1 MNSFFIVFV
10 HHQDTPGPPT
20 AYRANDGNVVVYD
33 SYPEA
38 EAVAG
43 EPDAERRRTLA
54 RLRRELRRIAAR
66 DHFDLDDA
74 ERASRALER
83 LGRRTVGA

>member
-1 MNSFFIVFV
+1 VNSFFIVFV

-38 EAVAG
+38 EAVA
-43 EPDAERRRTLA
+43 AEL
-54 RLRRELRRIAAR
+54 
-66 DHFDLDDA
+66 
-74 ERASRALER
+74 
-83 LGRRTVGA
+83 TVTNKSPSISFTVTEFQPV